1 MAEFASP
8 IDTGNVLRARTEG
21 TGRVVRDKSA
31 EIMAGAIEQT
41 IGAAVDISE
50 AAAVAPL
57 EAGLEEGLQEFAEA
71 KQDTDLYDKLV
82 GAAEE
87 AGTAAEGGDEAAINE
102 ATATFT
108 KLKRQVKLGNMTPAQ
123 AKLLAEDKLRQAVN
137 ENPFHREALIEAHG
151 TTLGLHRNQL
161 AALEDV
167 GSAQKAQDAALYK
180 MYATMA
186 AKSGI
191 PVLGKTLEEL
201 ENVVVPV
208 QLNKRAW
215 ENLQQKEKISS
226 NEALNLFYG
235 DSGNAL
241 KGSYNAYVGE
251 LNEAAA
257 QHKASPESTIEEF
270 NATIQA
276 IEQSYTSRLDFN
288 FGRHVERAH
297 LNAALT
303 NFTSAREIVQD
314 SVLNDKSAT
323 WTANKLKITQD
334 NLKSDALQDSSIR
347 AGYVAK
353 ELLPDWIETNV
364 LFKDNA
370 VLAKGMIDYMTRLS
384 SGRMFNEVPATT
396 PEGKKITQEIGNILK
411 TEVLSD
417 KQVSEQQQQELYDT
431 VGNMADLVTRE
442 KFSSEDMQNVLNLGA
457 EEKIV
462 NLTNNP
468 EFSVTADKLRV
479 STERILSK
487 VVIPNTVANL
497 NDQVEHQILPRSIT
511 GQPVTTLRDAVF
523 MDISPAGI
531 VTFKTKDLPELSRM
545 EKNALDRKIN
555 RLNTNHA
562 VNFNK
567 GIRTLAH
574 VNGSKDYLAAARAYL
589 GRVSLDT
596 LPEITG
602 ALIIQEPE
610 PIAEPIV
617 APEPTGLDALSD
629 AELRKMANGG
639 NRDASIILFER
650 QEGFIERVEE

>member
-1 MAEFASP
+1 MAEFISP
-8 IDTGNVLRARTEG
+8 IDTGKVLRARTEG
-21 TGRVVRDKSA
+21 TGRVIRDQSA
-31 EIMAGAIEQT
+31 EITAGAIEQT
-41 IGAAVDISE
+41 IGAVKDISE
-50 AAAVAPL
+50 AAAVGPL
-57 EAGLEEGLQEFAEA
+57 EAGIEEGLQEFAEA

-87 AGTAAEGGDEAAINE
+87 VGAAAEGGDEAAINE
-102 ATATFT
+102 ATSEFT
-108 KLKRQVKLGNMTPAQ
+108 KLKRQVKLGNMSSAQ
-123 AKLLAEDKLRQAVN
+123 AKLLAENKLRQAVN
-137 ENPFHREALIEAHG
+137 ENPFHREALITAHG
-151 TTLGLHRNQL
+151 TVLGLHRNQL
-161 AALEDV
+161 AALDDI
-167 GSAQKAQDAALYK
+167 GAAQKAQDAALYK
-180 MYATMA
+180 MYAGMA

-201 ENVVVPV
+201 ENEVVPV

-215 ENLQQKEKISS
+215 ENLQQKEQISS

-235 DSGNAL
+235 ESGNAL
-241 KGSYNAYVGE
+241 KGSYNTYVGE

-257 QHKASPESTIEEF
+257 QYKASPEATIEEF

-297 LNAALT
+297 LTAALA
-303 NFTSAREIVQD
+303 NFTGAREIVQD

-323 WTANKLKITQD
+323 WTANKLNIQQN
-334 NLKSDALQDSSIR
+334 NLKSGALLDTSMQ

-364 LFKDNA
+364 LFQDNA
-370 VLAKGMIDYMTRLS
+370 ALAEGMINYMTRLS
-384 SGRMFNEVPATT
+384 AGKVVNEVPTTT
-396 PEGKKITQEIGNILK
+396 PEGKKITQESGSLLK
-411 TEVLSD
+411 FEVLSD
-417 KQVSEQQQQELYDT
+417 KKISEQNQQELYNT

-462 NLTNNP
+462 NLTSNP

-497 NDQVEHQILPRSIT
+497 NDQIEHRILPRSIT
-511 GQPVTTLRDAVF
+511 GKPITVLRDAVV
-523 MDISPAGI
+523 MDVSPSGI
-531 VTFKTKDLPELSRM
+531 VTFKTKDLPDLSRM

-574 VNGSKDYLAAARAYL
+574 VNGTKDYLAAARAYL
-589 GRVSLDT
+589 GRVNLET

-602 ALIIQEPE
+602 ALVMQEPE
-610 PIAEPIV
+610 PIVEPVV